1 MFNWIN
7 AIRSSLDT
15 YVLSAR
21 TSGNAT
27 LYRLSLATRTALSAR
42 AHRKLPG
49 ENYEITPSSRSEH
62 RARLSLTQMK
72 LYLLRP
78 LYIVTVYF
86 HIFIAILFASS
97 LAWACRDKLSWAC
110 RYISRFEEMIMPKRT
125 RQKLLLQRSAWI

>member
-1 MFNWIN
+1 MRGRHYRCLIVYCPTPKIGDWVLAFIKKCSV
-7 AIRSSLDT
+7 RSSLGT
-15 YVLSAR
+15 HKLSAR

-27 LYRLSLATRTALSAR
+27 LYRLSLASRTALSTR

-49 ENYEITPSSRSEH
+49 ENYEITPSSRAEH
-62 RARLSLTQMK
+62 RAGRRLTQMK

-97 LAWACRDKLSWAC
+97 LAWACRDKLS
-110 RYISRFEEMIMPKRT
+110 
-125 RQKLLLQRSAWI
+125 